1 MKTGAHPQT
10 DWKTKCP
17 PKYLQGLLNGVA
29 VLFFPRG
36 ADAAVGWEE
45 YSGCVANSTMARF
58 AVSGYALRAHQTRT
72 MKIGDITRGKRVLRA
87 IFASLQWR
95 NIRSAKRCWPRV
107 LRGTAITP
115 AQWNA
120 EVAPVGFICAAPK
133 VSCGAGCG
141 ISGLGNALQISPPP
155 LQRSFRSYN
164 TLAKPEICS
173 GKTLFLPNG
182 PVGRPYRTLGAMRSV
197 AGKTARSEKIR
208 LSAQNEMRVAAA
220 RIRAFGLSANPE
232 IPRGGRAG
240 FCGARAGA
248 GDGLASEQVVV
259 RPPASAV
266 F

>member
-10 DWKTKCP
+10 DWKTKS
-17 PKYLQGLLNGVA
+17 
-29 VLFFPRG
+29 PRKILARAFKWG
-36 ADAAVGWEE
+36 CSFIFSARRGRSVGGEE
-45 YSGCVANSTMARF
+45 YSGYVANSTMARF

-141 ISGLGNALQISPPP
+141 ISGLGNALQINPSP
-155 LQRSFRSYN
+155 LQRSYN
-164 TLAKPEICS
+164 TLAKPAICS
-173 GKTLFLPNG
+173 GKTLFPPNG
-182 PVGRPYRTLGAMRSV
+182 RVGHPYRTLGAMRSV
-197 AGKTARSEKIR
+197 AGK
-208 LSAQNEMRVAAA
+208 L
-220 RIRAFGLSANPE
+220 RAPKNPTFRPKRNAGCRRPNPRFFGLS
-232 IPRGGRAG
+232 PRGGRAG
-240 FCGARAGA
+240 FRGARTGAGA
-248 GDGLASEQVVV
+248 G
-259 RPPASAV
+259 
-266 F
+266 

>member
-1 MKTGAHPQT
+1 MKAAAHPQT

-115 AQWNA
+115 AQWN
-120 EVAPVGFICAAPK
+120 VK
-133 VSCGAGCG
+133 VSLA
-141 ISGLGNALQISPPP
+141 SGLSLPV
-155 LQRSFRSYN
+155 LDFRR
-164 TLAKPEICS
+164 
-173 GKTLFLPNG
+173 LPKHFERN
-182 PVGRPYRTLGAMRSV
+182 R
-197 AGKTARSEKIR
+197 
-208 LSAQNEMRVAAA
+208 
-220 RIRAFGLSANPE
+220 
-232 IPRGGRAG
+232 
-240 FCGARAGA
+240 FCGDLPHAI
-248 GDGLASEQVVV
+248 LKLF
-259 RPPASAV
+259 PPACFGMVNFPA
-266 F
+266 